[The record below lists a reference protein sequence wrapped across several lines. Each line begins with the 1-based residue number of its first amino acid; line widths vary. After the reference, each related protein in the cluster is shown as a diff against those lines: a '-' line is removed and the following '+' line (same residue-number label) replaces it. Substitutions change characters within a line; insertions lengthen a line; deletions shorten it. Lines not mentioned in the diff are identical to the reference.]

1 MSEENQANN
10 PVEEKKCN
18 FNLLVGLVILSLVLS
33 VTSLTLS
40 ILGLRG
46 DISFNGQGN
55 KKVVISKQYD
65 KGKSMEK
72 AKATGKPVIVF
83 FYTDWC
89 HFCQSFAPTFNKI
102 SKDSKIKKNF
112 AIAYVNCEKPENSA
126 LMKEYNVQGFPTVF
140 VVKEDGSKVQLDNG
154 TFFNPDSKTVV
165 RDRALEIIGQ

>member
-1 MSEENQANN
+1 MSEENQVNN
-10 PVEEKKCN
+10 PIEEKKCK
-18 FNLLVGLVILSLVLS
+18 FNLLIGLVILSLVLS

-46 DISFNGQGN
+46 DVSIGGQGN

-72 AKATGKPVIVF
+72 AKATGKPIIVF

-112 AIAYVNCEKPENSA
+112 AVAYVNCEKEENRA
-126 LMKEYNVQGFPTVF
+126 LMQEYNVQGFPTVY
-140 VVKEDGSKVQLDNG
+140 VIKTDGSKVQLENG

>member
-1 MSEENQANN
+1 MSEENQVNN
-10 PVEEKKCN
+10 PTEEKKCK
-18 FNLLVGLVILSLVLS
+18 FNLLIGLVILSLVLS

-46 DISFNGQGN
+46 DVSIGGQGN

-72 AKATGKPVIVF
+72 AKATGKPIIVF

-112 AIAYVNCEKPENSA
+112 AVAYVNCEKEENRP
-126 LMKEYNVQGFPTVF
+126 LMQEYNVQGFPTVY
-140 VVKEDGSKVQLDNG
+140 VIKTDGSKVQLENG

>member
-1 MSEENQANN
+1 MSEENQVNN
-10 PVEEKKCN
+10 PTEEKKCK
-18 FNLLVGLVILSLVLS
+18 FNLLIGLVILSLVLS

-46 DISFNGQGN
+46 DVSIGGQGN

-72 AKATGKPVIVF
+72 AKATGKPIIVF

-112 AIAYVNCEKPENSA
+112 AVAYVNCEKEENRS
-126 LMKEYNVQGFPTVF
+126 LMQEYNVQGFPTVY
-140 VVKEDGSKVQLDNG
+140 VIITDGSKVQLENG